1 MQPLRRQGGLGRD
14 RTKSA
19 SARHS
24 AGGGSRMESVGS
36 EEEPGACISR
46 DRRPG
51 GGERSGVGAG
61 GGASSH
67 ARSHHRP
74 PAASR
79 SFRSGP
85 TQTQG
90 SARMSCVGGG
100 AADRN
105 AAGILMSL
113 SSGGAPTSSS

>member
-1 MQPLRRQGGLGRD
+1 M
-14 RTKSA
+14 
-19 SARHS
+19 
-24 AGGGSRMESVGS
+24 
-36 EEEPGACISR
+36 SR

-51 GGERSGVGAG
+51 GGGRGQG
-61 GGASSH
+61 GGSSSH

-74 PAASR
+74 PAARS

-85 TQTQG
+85 TKTQG

-113 SSGGAPTSSS
+113 SSGGALTSSS